1 MFSLEYQPKLNC
13 KKNESNPM
21 RIIKPTK
28 INLGIMLVLSITSII
43 FSQSQDPTE
52 IKWLRVGSLRSW
64 FSAAGMEVETGRTGS
79 ATEQLDGLKWD
90 AQFLRQDTEAA
101 KALWVGTTNYF
112 DRFLNQTIPHKVIS
126 IGTRIVD
133 PIGMFIPVEF
143 KMLGRFPSPTVIV
156 DGEGATDNKVNDVV
170 DEIVDTLKPDRMIIN
185 VLNSTLGITY
195 TRKLMAFSQ
204 QNHDN
209 YYIYDYTF
217 KNTGIYDV
225 NGNVENKTLTGVY
238 FFFQYRYAFGLE
250 AYPLETTPPYD
261 SWGPSNNITWGR
273 NCVNQQIGTDPAA
286 TGFEMRAQYS
296 WYGRHSQGYQA
307 PPPFQSPILGL
318 PNHLDGGDGHISTPH
333 FVGTVTIHADKS
345 ATVKS
350 DDLLQPSTTRHVGSD
365 TDYQDSDQFNVTLMT
380 NKYGVMSRGHANP
393 TQATAIGNGFAD
405 QFGGDAGGYAQGK
418 GFGPYT
424 LAPGDSIHI
433 VLAEGVSGLSRTKCY
448 EIGATW
454 KRGING
460 EITSFTLPNG
470 TTTNDPNL
478 YLNTWVMTGEDSI
491 RQTFRRAI
499 LTYKNGFNIPQ
510 PPPPPNIFEV
520 NSGGDR
526 ISLTWANNA
535 ESWPNFQGYRIYR
548 AIAKP
553 DTFYTLIADVP
564 SGTNGYNDTT
574 ARRGFEYYYYIQSYD
589 NGSTND
595 VRPGEPLVSSK
606 FYTMTNKAAFLRR
619 PAKNA
624 LSEIRIV
631 PNPVDTRTNPYEGRI
646 AFFGLPPE
654 CSIRIFTEKG
664 DLIKTIEHTNGSGDE
679 LWYGRTSSEQIPVSG
694 VYIVYFEVTKDVRDE
709 SGNVVLKQ
717 GESTFKKFIII
728 R

>member
-1 MFSLEYQPKLNC
+1 MRAINNKLSFTFSL
-13 KKNESNPM
+13 
-21 RIIKPTK
+21 II
-28 INLGIMLVLSITSII
+28 VLSISVL
-43 FSQSQDPTE
+43 SQPQDPTE
-52 IKWLRVGSLRSW
+52 IKWLRVGSLHSW

-79 ATEQLDGLKWD
+79 AVEQLDGLRWD

-101 KALWVGTTNYF
+101 KAIWIGTTNYF
-112 DRFLNQTIPHKVIS
+112 DRILNQTIPHKVIS

-133 PIGMFIPVEF
+133 PIGMFIPIEF
-143 KMLGRFPSPTVIV
+143 KMLGKFSAPTVIV
-156 DGEGATDNKVNDVV
+156 DGETATENKVNDIV

-185 VLNSTLGITY
+185 VLNSTIGLTF

-217 KNTGIYDV
+217 KNTGIYNV
-225 NGNVENKTLTGVY
+225 NGDVENKTLTDVY

-250 AYPLETTPPYD
+250 AYPLEVNPPYTG
-261 SWGPSNNITWGR
+261 WGPSNNITWGR
-273 NCVNQQIGTDPAA
+273 NAVNQQIGTNPTAP
-286 TGFEMRAQYS
+286 GFEMRAQYS

-318 PNHLDGGDGHISTPH
+318 PNHLDGGDGHISTPQ
-333 FVGTVTIHADKS
+333 FVGTVTIHADKT
-345 ATVKS
+345 ATDKS
-350 DDLLQPSTTRHVGSD
+350 DDLNQPRTTHHVGND
-365 TDYQDSDQFNVTLMT
+365 TDYQSPDQFNVTLMS
-380 NKYGVMSRGHANP
+380 NKYGVITRGHANP
-393 TQATAIGNGFAD
+393 TQANAIGNGFAD
-405 QFGGDAGGYAQGK
+405 QFGADAGGFAQGQ

-424 LAPGDSIHI
+424 LYPGDSIRI
-433 VLAEGVSGLSRTKCY
+433 ILAEGISGLSRVKCY
-448 EIGATW
+448 EIGANW
-454 KRGING
+454 KSGING
-460 EITSFTLPNG
+460 QITDFTLPNS
-470 TTTNDPNL
+470 TITNDPNL

-491 RQTFRRAI
+491 LQTFRRAI
-499 LTYKNGFNIPQ
+499 QNYLNGYNIPQ

-526 ISLTWANNA
+526 ISLTWSGNA
-535 ESWPNFQGYRIYR
+535 ESSPNFMGYKIYR
-548 AIAKP
+548 AVTKP

-564 SGTNGYNDTT
+564 AGANSFDDTT

-595 VRPGEPLVSSK
+595 VNPGVPLVSSR
-606 FYTMTNKAAFLRR
+606 FYTMTNKPAFLRR
-619 PAKNA
+619 PAKDA

-631 PNPVDTRTNPYEGRI
+631 PNPVDIRTNPYQGRI

-654 CSIRIFTEKG
+654 CTIRIFTERG
-664 DLIKTIEHTNGSGDE
+664 DLIQTIEHTNGSGDE
-679 LWYGRTSSEQIPVSG
+679 LWYGLTSSEQIPVSG
-694 VYIVYFEVTKDVRDE
+694 LYIAYFEVTKDVLDD
-709 SGNVVLKQ
+709 SGNIVLGK